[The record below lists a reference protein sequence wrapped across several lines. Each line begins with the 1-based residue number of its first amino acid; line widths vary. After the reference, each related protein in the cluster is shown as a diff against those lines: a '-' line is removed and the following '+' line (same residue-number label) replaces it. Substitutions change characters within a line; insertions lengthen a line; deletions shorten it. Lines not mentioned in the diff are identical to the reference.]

1 MRSEIPYSVKLAM
14 AMLAQNHE
22 LADKV
27 VVECFDGMTKK
38 MIDVAHEYDPSDLPF
53 VVATMKITAQAL
65 SSILDDSGRS
75 FVENLVSH
83 TACITINA
91 EELRRQAAEGEE
103 DGGDTER

>member
-1 MRSEIPYSVKLAM
+1 MRNEIPYSVKLAM

-22 LADKV
+22 LADKA

-38 MIDVAHEYDPSDLPF
+38 MVAVAHEYDLTDLPF

-83 TACITINA
+83 TACVTINA

-103 DGGDTER
+103 DGEETER